1 MGDPGEDPPLFL
13 DQTEAQRPKKN
24 FFQDHPRPPYP
35 RVWMMTSP
43 LAPLSEGLD
52 PPLQVQHILFLIS
65 FVVFSLQG

>member
-13 DQTEAQRPKKN
+13 DQTEAQRPKKK

-52 PPLQVQHILFLIS
+52 PPLQV
-65 FVVFSLQG
+65 

>member
-24 FFQDHPRPPYP
+24 FFQDHPPPPPYP

-52 PPLQVQHILFLIS
+52 PPLQV
-65 FVVFSLQG
+65 